1 MVGCEHYAEKL
12 KKYHKLKTDHR
23 QLQQR
28 LSLKVSE
35 VLIAKDNKE
44 TQISELLER
53 IGLRKKYVE
62 EETKAAQNDKEE
74 LKQLKKTIEDKRKKA
89 KVHQQKMDKIA
100 RYIEQ
105 LKKNLSV
112 LQTKLE
118 EKEQKLCDLR
128 RKSLHQMTEHL
139 FPISYITR
147 SDDEEEEEEE
157 EDATTRDEGLSQE
170 ASLEESED
178 SNVVAKLAE
187 ARRTSYVKG
196 RWVYADDSQESQYS
210 IVHPSASLPAN
221 GEYSAFTAWIISQED
236 PYTNLELHNPGH
248 QTLGAMSYVAQLTQ
262 HIAWYLGIPLPKR
275 LSFSYFCLKELDL
288 KEFSF
293 GVEKLNVN
301 VLYLCCTQGVDPEF
315 LHPRSPLGNLW
326 QLIKC
331 KSPLLGRCLP
341 FEIYADLLTVEM
353 TPPSSATSLVSSTS
367 YLPETLEESES
378 SSNESEMGQE
388 WETVPDLD
396 VSLIPSDATLSTTDG
411 GSQGASRTSSNPEEP
426 MGASHM
432 TQAAGSL
439 VSSAATVASALWR
452 VASRQY
458 DKS

>member
-1 MVGCEHYAEKL
+1 MHINQAHFAIEPNKIVPIKYRKERGLAQRNMSKIYAEKL

-147 SDDEEEEEEE
+147 
-157 EDATTRDEGLSQE
+157 GFKC
-170 ASLEESED
+170 
-178 SNVVAKLAE
+178 VAKLAE